1 VFGQV
6 DFTSGALVS
15 EATNILPIALGES
28 TELDVNGIFQDA
40 QGSPGGGS
48 IIVNNNYGSIN
59 LGVEA
64 KLGGVLAPIYVDQLP
79 AVAGTETLTPIEKVM
94 VWFDRTLTSSTM
106 FSYSVSRSF
115 EIDFTGI
122 TTQTASYVSNPGTN
136 FGIWVVGDPTSGQG
150 LQYTPHKLYRP
161 LTNTFEDLPFADDQN
176 VIRGLI
182 DQYLNSSIGKAAMPP
197 QFLVQATV
205 TLPPTGDAK
214 QLVSFLK
221 ASLPTAIV
229 AGFTIPGDQAAG
241 LNKVIVANL
250 AWSALVSMKTLV
262 AGESDVAKLER
273 LFKYSLGLYG
283 PGYSSLKYLEL
294 K

>member
-1 VFGQV
+1 MSTTYTLHIDLDDTELATLKSSGYSLCIAKKVNNAYNVVWQGISFLSKNTFEWTEDYAVFGQV

-106 FSYSVSRSF
+106 FTSSVSLSF

-122 TTQTASYVSNPGTN
+122 TTQTASY
-136 FGIWVVGDPTSGQG
+136 
-150 LQYTPHKLYRP
+150 
-161 LTNTFEDLPFADDQN
+161 
-176 VIRGLI
+176 
-182 DQYLNSSIGKAAMPP
+182 
-197 QFLVQATV
+197 
-205 TLPPTGDAK
+205 
-214 QLVSFLK
+214 
-221 ASLPTAIV
+221 
-229 AGFTIPGDQAAG
+229 
-241 LNKVIVANL
+241 
-250 AWSALVSMKTLV
+250 
-262 AGESDVAKLER
+262 
-273 LFKYSLGLYG
+273 
-283 PGYSSLKYLEL
+283 
-294 K
+294 